1 MESLGKLRQYSVQVL
16 YLCGV
21 ISSRT
26 IVFSSLTVHRAWC
39 YTNDPNVRWDYCD
52 IPSCGT
58 IATPPPTPE
67 LTGEPTSS
75 PTSDSPTSAEPS
87 PSPSASPSTDEP
99 TTDAPTSAEPTLAPS
114 ESPSN
119 KVSLDQVLVLC
130 GVVSSRH
137 CCSVIHIHAFPSLTL
152 LSSFHLTADT

>member
-1 MESLGKLRQYSVQVL
+1 MSHGKIRHSVQVL

-21 ISSRT
+21 VSSRT
-26 IVFSSLTVHRAWC
+26 NVFSSYSLPTSHCTLSSSHRTWC
-39 YTNDPNVRWDYCD
+39 YSSDPNVRWDYCT

-75 PTSDSPTSAEPS
+75 SPTSASPTSSEPTSAEPS
-87 PSPSASPSTDEP
+87 PSPSLSPSTNEP
-99 TTDAPTSAEPTLAPS
+99 TTEAPTSAEPTLAPS

-119 KVSLDQVLVLC
+119 EVSVTIYQVLSFVRC
-130 GVVSSRH
+130 G
-137 CCSVIHIHAFPSLTL
+137 ILY
-152 LSSFHLTADT
+152 